1 MSEGKVQQKQQ
12 ARRAEIVVA
21 AQKCFAE
28 KGLHGASVAD
38 IAREA
43 GLSVGQLYRIFASK
57 EAIIEA
63 IVSEI
68 VNARVGEM
76 IDENHN
82 LARKA
87 AVLAGRI
94 PTSAATKSDNYLLM
108 EINAEASRNPRLRE
122 ILMQADRRLKEEGGR
137 LSQRYHPGLSDARRN
152 AASELIAV
160 LTEGAAYRCELSA
173 STPVDKADLE
183 ALYNMIFDR
192 LFDEQAY
199 YGTPGVPH
207 RLVVSWPRLGFWPV
221 CSSVY
226 RRTGNAAA
234 ECAGEFHTG
243 SGQYPPQK
251 PTRQ

>member
-1 MSEGKVQQKQQ
+1 
-12 ARRAEIVVA
+12 
-21 AQKCFAE
+21 
-28 KGLHGASVAD
+28 
-38 IAREA
+38 
-43 GLSVGQLYRIFASK
+43 
-57 EAIIEA
+57 
-63 IVSEI
+63 
-68 VNARVGEM
+68 M

-87 AVLAGRI
+87 AVFWPAGSRRRQ
-94 PTSAATKSDNYLLM
+94 PPKADNYLLM

-192 LFDEQAY
+192 LF
-199 YGTPGVPH
+199 
-207 RLVVSWPRLGFWPV
+207 
-221 CSSVY
+221 
-226 RRTGNAAA
+226 
-234 ECAGEFHTG
+234 
-243 SGQYPPQK
+243 
-251 PTRQ
+251 

>member
-12 ARRAEIVVA
+12 ARRAEIVAA
-21 AQKCFAE
+21 AQRCFAA

-94 PTSAATKSDNYLLM
+94 PTSAATRSDNYLLM

-122 ILMQADRRLKEEGGR
+122 IRAGRPAVERGGR
-137 LSQRYHPGLSDARRN
+137 AFVAALSSRAQRCATQCRFRAHRRSD
-152 AASELIAV
+152 
-160 LTEGAAYRCELSA
+160 G
-173 STPVDKADLE
+173 
-183 ALYNMIFDR
+183 
-192 LFDEQAY
+192 
-199 YGTPGVPH
+199 G
-207 RLVVSWPRLGFWPV
+207 
-221 CSSVY
+221 
-226 RRTGNAAA
+226 
-234 ECAGEFHTG
+234 G
-243 SGQYPPQK
+243 SLPL
-251 PTRQ
+251 

>member
-122 ILMQADRRLKEEGGR
+122 ILMQADRRLKGGR
-137 LSQRYHPGLSDARRN
+137 SPVAALPSRAQRCATQCRIRAHRRSDR
-152 AASELIAV
+152 
-160 LTEGAAYRCELSA
+160 G
-173 STPVDKADLE
+173 
-183 ALYNMIFDR
+183 
-192 LFDEQAY
+192 
-199 YGTPGVPH
+199 
-207 RLVVSWPRLGFWPV
+207 
-221 CSSVY
+221 
-226 RRTGNAAA
+226 
-234 ECAGEFHTG
+234 G
-243 SGQYPPQK
+243 SLPL
-251 PTRQ
+251 

>member
-43 GLSVGQLYRIFASK
+43 GLSVGQRLQVEGTVGR
-57 EAIIEA
+57 
-63 IVSEI
+63 VSEI

-192 LFDEQAY
+192 LFDEQA
-199 YGTPGVPH
+199 
-207 RLVVSWPRLGFWPV
+207 
-221 CSSVY
+221 
-226 RRTGNAAA
+226 
-234 ECAGEFHTG
+234 
-243 SGQYPPQK
+243 
-251 PTRQ
+251 

>member
-94 PTSAATKSDNYLLM
+94 R
-108 EINAEASRNPRLRE
+108 SR
-122 ILMQADRRLKEEGGR
+122 RR
-137 LSQRYHPGLSDARRN
+137 QP
-152 AASELIAV
+152 
-160 LTEGAAYRCELSA
+160 
-173 STPVDKADLE
+173 PKA
-183 ALYNMIFDR
+183 III
-192 LFDEQAY
+192 
-199 YGTPGVPH
+199 
-207 RLVVSWPRLGFWPV
+207 
-221 CSSVY
+221 C
-226 RRTGNAAA
+226 
-234 ECAGEFHTG
+234 
-243 SGQYPPQK
+243 
-251 PTRQ
+251 

>member
-87 AVLAGRI
+87 A
-94 PTSAATKSDNYLLM
+94 SAATKSDNYLLM

-160 LTEGAAYRCELSA
+160 LTEGAAYRCELNA

-192 LFDEQAY
+192 LFDEQA
-199 YGTPGVPH
+199 
-207 RLVVSWPRLGFWPV
+207 
-221 CSSVY
+221 
-226 RRTGNAAA
+226 
-234 ECAGEFHTG
+234 
-243 SGQYPPQK
+243 
-251 PTRQ
+251 

>member
-76 IDENHN
+76 IDE
-82 LARKA
+82 
-87 AVLAGRI
+87 
-94 PTSAATKSDNYLLM
+94 
-108 EINAEASRNPRLRE
+108 ASRNPRLRE

-160 LTEGAAYRCELSA
+160 LTEGAAYRCELNA

-192 LFDEQAY
+192 LFDEQA
-199 YGTPGVPH
+199 
-207 RLVVSWPRLGFWPV
+207 
-221 CSSVY
+221 
-226 RRTGNAAA
+226 
-234 ECAGEFHTG
+234 
-243 SGQYPPQK
+243 
-251 PTRQ
+251 

>member
-108 EINAEASRNPRLRE
+108 EINAEALRE

-192 LFDEQAY
+192 LFDEQA
-199 YGTPGVPH
+199 
-207 RLVVSWPRLGFWPV
+207 
-221 CSSVY
+221 
-226 RRTGNAAA
+226 
-234 ECAGEFHTG
+234 
-243 SGQYPPQK
+243 
-251 PTRQ
+251 

>member
-28 KGLHGASVAD
+28 KGCTAPVAD

-192 LFDEQAY
+192 LFDEQA
-199 YGTPGVPH
+199 
-207 RLVVSWPRLGFWPV
+207 
-221 CSSVY
+221 
-226 RRTGNAAA
+226 
-234 ECAGEFHTG
+234 
-243 SGQYPPQK
+243 
-251 PTRQ
+251 

>member
-1 MSEGKVQQKQQ
+1 MAVKPEVILG
-12 ARRAEIVVA
+12 
-21 AQKCFAE
+21 
-28 KGLHGASVAD
+28 D
-38 IAREA
+38 ITT
-43 GLSVGQLYRIFASK
+43 LDVD
-57 EAIIEA
+57 
-63 IVSEI
+63 VI
-68 VNARVGEM
+68 VNAANPSLLGGGGVDGAIHRAAGPALLAACKQVLQQQGECPPGHAVITIAGNLPASAVIHTVGPVWHGGDRMEAQT
-76 IDENHN
+76 
-82 LARKA
+82 LADAYKNSLQLASANNYRSIAFPAISTGVYGYPKEEA

-192 LFDEQAY
+192 LFDEQA
-199 YGTPGVPH
+199 
-207 RLVVSWPRLGFWPV
+207 
-221 CSSVY
+221 
-226 RRTGNAAA
+226 
-234 ECAGEFHTG
+234 
-243 SGQYPPQK
+243 
-251 PTRQ
+251 

>member
-1 MSEGKVQQKQQ
+1 MSEGKVQQKQK
-12 ARRAEIVVA
+12 ARRAEIVAA
-21 AQKCFAE
+21 AQRCFAA

-94 PTSAATKSDNYLLM
+94 PTSAATRSDNYLLM

-122 ILMQADRRLKEEGGR
+122 ILVQADRRLKEEGGR

-192 LFDEQAY
+192 LFDEQA
-199 YGTPGVPH
+199 
-207 RLVVSWPRLGFWPV
+207 
-221 CSSVY
+221 
-226 RRTGNAAA
+226 
-234 ECAGEFHTG
+234 
-243 SGQYPPQK
+243 
-251 PTRQ
+251 

>member
-87 AVLAGRI
+87 ADLAGGI
-94 PTSAATKSDNYLLM
+94 PTPAATKNGNYLVM
-108 EINAEASRNPRLRE
+108 EDKAEGPRKPRLGE
-122 ILMQADRRLKEEGGR
+122 ILLQADRGEEKEGGR
-137 LSQRYHPGLSDARRN
+137 PGRRHPPPPRSAPRRDP
-152 AASELIAV
+152 A
-160 LTEGAAYRCELSA
+160 
-173 STPVDKADLE
+173 
-183 ALYNMIFDR
+183 
-192 LFDEQAY
+192 QA
-199 YGTPGVPH
+199 T
-207 RLVVSWPRLGFWPV
+207 
-221 CSSVY
+221 
-226 RRTGNAAA
+226 TG
-234 ECAGEFHTG
+234 E
-243 SGQYPPQK
+243 
-251 PTRQ
+251 

>member
-137 LSQRYHPGLSDARRN
+137 PSQRYHPGLSDARRN

-160 LTEGAAYRCELSA
+160 LTG
-173 STPVDKADLE
+173 
-183 ALYNMIFDR
+183 
-192 LFDEQAY
+192 
-199 YGTPGVPH
+199 G
-207 RLVVSWPRLGFWPV
+207 
-221 CSSVY
+221 
-226 RRTGNAAA
+226 
-234 ECAGEFHTG
+234 G
-243 SGQYPPQK
+243 SLPL
-251 PTRQ
+251 

>member
-122 ILMQADRRLKEEGGR
+122 ILMQADRRLKER
-137 LSQRYHPGLSDARRN
+137 AVACRSATIPGSAMRDAMP
-152 AASELIAV
+152 L
-160 LTEGAAYRCELSA
+160 
-173 STPVDKADLE
+173 
-183 ALYNMIFDR
+183 
-192 LFDEQAY
+192 Q
-199 YGTPGVPH
+199 
-207 RLVVSWPRLGFWPV
+207 
-221 CSSVY
+221 SSSP
-226 RRTGNAAA
+226 
-234 ECAGEFHTG
+234 F
-243 SGQYPPQK
+243 
-251 PTRQ
+251 